1 LIQNFLQGR
10 KKRSTMKSSEQ
21 RRTHLFLTLVGFLG
35 AFSFSVVHPVL
46 PLYVESFGVSYDKV
60 GLPFSAYSLT
70 WAALQVY
77 TGYLADRFGR
87 KRLAFIGFAFF
98 SVFALLNY
106 TARSFTQLLFLRI
119 LQGVGLGL
127 LGPSV
132 LGLVAGFEEK
142 GKSFA
147 FYRAANGAGSV
158 LGPMIGGFIGNYSLR
173 QPFLLSALAA
183 LLAGGVV
190 LGMKEAE
197 TAASEVRFFRAVLG
211 LLRNR
216 AFLLLC
222 MAGFLAELGYASFSI
237 AIPLAG
243 KKLGLSPSQIGTVL
257 SAYSLSFALF
267 QVPVGVYAERAGK
280 RRLVVNASFLSAFP
294 FLGLYMAKGFLPM
307 VLLMALLG
315 ITLGAIFIQSTA
327 LAAGV
332 VAEEARAMYLACFD
346 AVIHLS
352 VIVMPLVVGFVA
364 GFGESLPFLVC
375 ALFLAGAGLLFRLQ
389 RP

>member
-1 LIQNFLQGR
+1 
-10 KKRSTMKSSEQ
+10 MKSSEQ
-21 RRTHLFLTLVGFLG
+21 ARAYLVLALVGFLSS
-35 AFSFSVVHPVL
+35 FSFSVVHPVL
-46 PLYVESFGVSYDKV
+46 PLYVEGFGVSYEKV
-60 GLPFSAYSLT
+60 GLLFSAYSFT

-87 KRLAFIGFAFF
+87 KRVALVGFALY

-106 TARSFTQLLFLRI
+106 TAGSFTQLLLFRV
-119 LQGVGLGL
+119 LQGVGLWL

-132 LGLVAGFEEK
+132 LGLAAGFEEK

-147 FYRAANGAGSV
+147 FYRAANGAGDV

-173 QPFLLSALAA
+173 QPFLLSAVAA
-183 LLAGGVV
+183 LLAGGIL

-197 TAASEVRFFRAVLG
+197 TAESEVRFFRAVSG

-222 MAGFLAELGYASFSI
+222 MAGFLAELGYASFNI

-243 KKLGLSPSQIGTVL
+243 KRLGLSPSQIGTVL
-257 SAYSLSFALF
+257 SSYSLSFALL

-280 RRLVVNASFLSAFP
+280 RRLVVGASFISALL
-294 FLGLYMAKGFLPM
+294 FLGLYLAQGFLPM
-307 VLLMALLG
+307 GLLMALLG
-315 ITLGAIFIQSTA
+315 ITLGAIYIQATA
-327 LAAGV
+327 LAAEV
-332 VAEEARAMYLACFD
+332 VAEEARAMYLAFFD
-346 AVIHLS
+346 AVIDLS
-352 VIVMPLVVGFVA
+352 FIVMPLVVGLVA

-375 ALFLAGAGLLFRLQ
+375 ALFLAGAGMLFKKAQFDNEPILW
-389 RP
+389 

>member
-1 LIQNFLQGR
+1 
-10 KKRSTMKSSEQ
+10 MKSSEQ
-21 RRTHLFLTLVGFLG
+21 ARAYLVLALVGFLSS
-35 AFSFSVVHPVL
+35 FSFSVVHPVL
-46 PLYVESFGVSYDKV
+46 PLYVEGFGVSYEKV
-60 GLPFSAYSLT
+60 GLLFSAYSFT

-87 KRLAFIGFAFF
+87 KRVALVGFALY

-106 TARSFTQLLFLRI
+106 TAGSFTQLLLFRV

-132 LGLVAGFEEK
+132 LGLAAGFEEK

-147 FYRAANGAGSV
+147 FYRAANGAGDV

-173 QPFLLSALAA
+173 QPFLLSAVAA
-183 LLAGGVV
+183 LLAGGIL

-197 TAASEVRFFRAVLG
+197 TAESEVRFFRAVSG

-222 MAGFLAELGYASFSI
+222 MAGFLAELGYASFNI

-243 KKLGLSPSQIGTVL
+243 KRLGLSPSQIGTVL
-257 SAYSLSFALF
+257 SSYSLSFALL

-280 RRLVVNASFLSAFP
+280 RRLVVGASFISALL
-294 FLGLYMAKGFLPM
+294 FLGLYLAQGFLPM
-307 VLLMALLG
+307 GLLMALLG
-315 ITLGAIFIQSTA
+315 ITLGAIYIQATA
-327 LAAGV
+327 LAAEV
-332 VAEEARAMYLACFD
+332 VAEEARAMYLAFFD
-346 AVIHLS
+346 AVIDLS
-352 VIVMPLVVGFVA
+352 FIVMPLVVGLVA

-375 ALFLAGAGLLFRLQ
+375 ALFLAGAGMLFKKAQFDNEPILW
-389 RP
+389 

>member
-1 LIQNFLQGR
+1 
-10 KKRSTMKSSEQ
+10 MKSSEQ
-21 RRTHLFLTLVGFLG
+21 ARAYLVLALVGFLSS
-35 AFSFSVVHPVL
+35 FSFSVVHPVL
-46 PLYVESFGVSYDKV
+46 PLYVEGFGVSYEKV
-60 GLPFSAYSLT
+60 GLLFSAYSFT
-70 WAALQVY
+70 CAALQVY

-87 KRLAFIGFAFF
+87 KRVALVGFALY

-106 TARSFTQLLFLRI
+106 TAGSFTQLLLFRV

-132 LGLVAGFEEK
+132 LGLAAGFEEK

-147 FYRAANGAGSV
+147 FYRAANGAGDV

-173 QPFLLSALAA
+173 QPFLLSAVAA
-183 LLAGGVV
+183 LLAGGIL

-197 TAASEVRFFRAVLG
+197 TAESEVRFFRAVSG

-222 MAGFLAELGYASFSI
+222 MAGFLAELGYASFNI

-243 KKLGLSPSQIGTVL
+243 KRLGLSPSQIGTVL
-257 SAYSLSFALF
+257 SSYSLSFALL

-280 RRLVVNASFLSAFP
+280 RRLVVGASFISALL
-294 FLGLYMAKGFLPM
+294 FLGLYLAQGFLPM
-307 VLLMALLG
+307 GLLMALLG
-315 ITLGAIFIQSTA
+315 ITLGAIYIQATA
-327 LAAGV
+327 LAAEV
-332 VAEEARAMYLACFD
+332 VAEEARAMYLAFFD
-346 AVIHLS
+346 AVIDLS
-352 VIVMPLVVGFVA
+352 FIVMPLVVGLVA

-375 ALFLAGAGLLFRLQ
+375 ALFLAGAGMLFKKAQFDNEPILW
-389 RP
+389 

>member
-1 LIQNFLQGR
+1 
-10 KKRSTMKSSEQ
+10 MKSSEQ
-21 RRTHLFLTLVGFLG
+21 RRAYVFLTLVGFPG
-35 AFSFSVVHPVL
+35 AFSFSGVHPVL
-46 PLYVESFGVSYDKV
+46 PLYMESFGVSYDKV
-60 GLPFSAYSLT
+60 GLLFSAYSLT

-106 TARSFTQLLFLRI
+106 TARSFTQLLLFRI
-119 LQGVGLGL
+119 LQGVGFGL

-142 GKSFA
+142 GRSLA

-158 LGPMIGGFIGNYSLR
+158 LRPMVGGFIGNYSLSH
-173 QPFLLSALAA
+173 PLLLSALAA

-190 LGMKEAE
+190 LRMKEAE

-257 SAYSLSFALF
+257 SSYSLSFALF
-267 QVPVGVYAERAGK
+267 QVPAGVCAERAGK
-280 RRLVVNASFLSAFP
+280 LKLVANASFLSAFL
-294 FLGLYMAKGFLPM
+294 FLGLYMTKDFLPM

-315 ITLGAIFIQSTA
+315 ITLGAVFIQSTA
-327 LAAGV
+327 LAAEV
-332 VAEEARAMYLACFD
+332 VAEEARAMYLAFFD
-346 AVIHLS
+346 AVIDLS
-352 VIVMPLVVGFVA
+352 FIVMRLIVGFAA

-375 ALFLAGAGLLFRLQ
+375 ALFLAGAGMLFQGFRS
-389 RP
+389 R